1 MAVTVFFSL
10 VLVLIEKIYKT
21 LKKVFIHTSKHLEAR
36 QKHSVTCRIFN
47 SLLHVCKLN
56 AVKHHLSCLIY
67 IKTPTKTYC

>member
-10 VLVLIEKIYKT
+10 VLVWIEKICKT
-21 LKKVFIHTSKHLEAR
+21 LKKVFHHTSKHLEAR
-36 QKHSVTCRIFN
+36 QKHSLTCRIFN
-47 SLLHVCKLN
+47 SLLHVCN